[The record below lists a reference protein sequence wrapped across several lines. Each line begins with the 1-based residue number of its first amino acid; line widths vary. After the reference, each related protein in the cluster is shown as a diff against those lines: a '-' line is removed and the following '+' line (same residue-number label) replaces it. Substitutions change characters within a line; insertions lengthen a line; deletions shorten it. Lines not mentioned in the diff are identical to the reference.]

1 MPHEKKPPR
10 KTLQPDAQRSSGGAV
25 NLEARISSELCAG
38 EQIVEPSAAKP
49 QAAEEAEDE
58 DEALGSSVEDQYIT
72 VEELQKDL
80 SRLLQEKTSSQE
92 IIKWLQVRVPPLLHI
107 RAAEPSQRSAFQATI
122 DDDDASSDDFLE
134 VLMTCVCHSE
144 VIVCKPD
151 LWVQAGPRQA
161 GRC

>member
-1 MPHEKKPPR
+1 MPPEKKPPR

-92 IIKWLQVRVPPLLHI
+92 IIKWLQVRFLHCSTSGLQNPHSALLF
-107 RAAEPSQRSAFQATI
+107 RRPSMTTTRP
-122 DDDDASSDDFLE
+122 
-134 VLMTCVCHSE
+134 LMTS
-144 VIVCKPD
+144 
-151 LWVQAGPRQA
+151 WRS
-161 GRC
+161 